1 MDPRAECTNFLPS
14 TVYASIPMFSTTTTI
29 TKVIDGESVS
39 NTYPL
44 HHFEPDG
51 FLNGVLQVTAP
62 VNSTTPG
69 LLVIDRDISLPN
81 GYMFSVLCLGAL
93 DAFVYVLD
101 GGNIDPDFPLAI
113 LTGTSTELAEGPYVA
128 ERKMATFMV
137 TRPGVEETGEYTLI
151 HLDYPIQQAEVLI
164 PEYPTQLFPQFDVPF
179 SGTTWTTPTLD
190 TAAGYTL
197 VISSNGDEYNNPF
210 YLPKYQVDA
219 VYYPELGEEFR
230 LLNLLDNQV
239 SLAFEAPFV
248 LEPTFISPNG
258 YGNTSWRTFSDYKV
272 AHPYASFGILENGL
286 AFMLGDPGSDE
297 LDCNIIA
304 LPLPHAWADQ
314 TMPAGTRIKI
324 RLDSITCLFA
334 PDAIYVGICPD
345 LIDEVPGDW
354 ADYPIT
360 VGGEQIIQLNADYD
374 VLLFLGINMSTSI
387 IQQITFRVW
396 LETEPDVWVGY
407 RTFYNYQKPITHNII
422 NLLGSPY
429 LNHGG
434 YARAV
439 LSKIEYAEG
448 AGTDVTSLSWSL
460 FGDIG
465 G

>member
-29 TKVIDGESVS
+29 TKEIDGESVS
-39 NTYPL
+39 YTFPL
-44 HHFEPDG
+44 HHFEPDR

-62 VNSTTPG
+62 VDSPTPG

-81 GYMFSVLCLGAL
+81 GYMFSVMCFGGL

-113 LTGTSTELAEGPYVA
+113 LTGGNTELEEGSYA
-128 ERKMATFMV
+128 TWRKMATFMV

-151 HLDYPIQQAEVLI
+151 HLDYPIPQAEVLI

-179 SGTTWTTPTLD
+179 AGTTWATPTLD

-197 VISSNGDEYNNPF
+197 VISSNGAEYNDPF
-210 YLPKYQVDA
+210 YLPKYQADA

-230 LLNLLDNQV
+230 LLNLLDNQIT
-239 SLAFEAPFV
+239 LAFEAQFV
-248 LEPTFISPNG
+248 LEPTFINPYG
-258 YGNTSWRTFSDYKV
+258 YGNTSWRTFSDYKL
-272 AHPYASFGILENGL
+272 AHPDASFSILENGL
-286 AFMLGDPGSDE
+286 GFALGDPGSDE
-297 LDCNIIA
+297 LDCNNIA

-314 TMPAGTRIKI
+314 TMPPGTRIMV
-324 RLDSITCLFA
+324 RLDSITFLYS
-334 PDAIYVGICPD
+334 PDSIYVGICPD
-345 LIDEVPGDW
+345 LIDEVPGNR
-354 ADYPIT
+354 AVYPIT
-360 VGGEQIIQLNADYD
+360 VGGEWIFQLDTDYD
-374 VLLFLGINMSTSI
+374 ALLFIGTFTPTSV
-387 IQQITFRVW
+387 IQQINVKVW
-396 LETEPDVWVGY
+396 LETAPDVWVGY
-407 RTFYNYQKPITHNII
+407 RTFYNYQKPIPHKII

-429 LNHGG
+429 LDHGG

-448 AGTDVTSLSWSL
+448 EGTDVTSLSWSL